1 MMKKVQTMEKERNT
15 ETKQRLITTAFELF
29 KQKGYEAVT
38 INQICE
44 AVGIVKNTF
53 YYYFESKEALLE
65 AAVGSYKTLSMG
77 NIAEILLSDASYFEQ
92 YWQIQKPLY
101 GFVKENGKEF
111 FQHIR
116 LLERHIIAHEALSEL
131 NAVRFS
137 LLQKSLDAGEIRC
150 HASPKE
156 LLYIEATQFFGT
168 LTLWTSTEKTFDF
181 YRAIRGALEIC
192 FDVRPDLRTVN
203 FEEEMSLF

>member
-1 MMKKVQTMEKERNT
+1 MEKERNT
-15 ETKQRLITTAFELF
+15 ETKQRLIATAFELF

-44 AVGIVKNTF
+44 AVEIVKNTF

-65 AAVGSYKTLSMG
+65 AAVGSYKSLSMG

-101 GFVKENGKEF
+101 DFVKENGKEF
-111 FQHIR
+111 FQHIK
-116 LLERHIIAHEALSEL
+116 LERHITTHEALSEL
-131 NAVRFS
+131 NAVRLS
-137 LLQKSLDAGEIRC
+137 VLQKAIDAGEIRC
-150 HASPKE
+150 HAGPKE
-156 LLYIEATQFFGT
+156 LLYISMTQFFGT
-168 LTLWTSTEKTFDF
+168 LSMWTSTEKNFDF

-203 FEEEMSLF
+203 FETEMPVF